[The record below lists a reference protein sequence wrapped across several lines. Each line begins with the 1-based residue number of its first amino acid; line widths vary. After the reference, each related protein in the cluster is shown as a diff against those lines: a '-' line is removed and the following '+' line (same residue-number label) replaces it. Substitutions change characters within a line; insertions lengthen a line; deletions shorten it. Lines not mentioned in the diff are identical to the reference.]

1 MAAKKL
7 SAAKLEQL
15 CRMQAEAV
23 LSVEAIGQ
31 KLSVSAAVVER
42 CLAQPQVLQRVEQL
56 SREFRAA
63 GQRLISARVR
73 WVVGRLIQLGSRDDE
88 VGRKALVDL
97 LKVALAQ
104 SPVEKSTD
112 QEENKENNQV
122 AAELTKHWTE
132 NEWDVFAK
140 LLAGGGQQ
148 LQAAQTKE

>member
-97 LKVALAQ
+97 LKVALAE
-104 SPVEKSTD
+104 SSVEKSTD

-140 LLAGGGQQ
+140 LLAGGG
-148 LQAAQTKE
+148 E